1 LSGVGNII
9 AIAWLRWKSFFKPD
23 LLKLRLLLAKRGTK
37 RALMLA
43 PLLLALTFAALTD
56 PSSQAISKAIRKK
69 ITAALKDP
77 LALFAQRSPGGR
89 SHASHLI
96 KIKGPHERVLSTV
109 RERPASPAAENPLL
123 DTPPAILDIPPA
135 AVAPPGPIPV
145 IDNLPELPPAI
156 NPPSFPPSF
165 PPFFPGGIVPGGP
178 PGGPSTPPPSGPPPP
193 VTPPITPPGSPPEN
207 PPLSPPSTP
216 PTTIIPEPA
225 TWTMMGAGLAAA
237 VSARRRMRKQRALIQ
252 KR

>member
-1 LSGVGNII
+1 MFKCDLS
-9 AIAWLRWKSFFKPD
+9 
-23 LLKLRLLLAKRGTK
+23 KLRPLLAKRGTK
-37 RALMLA
+37 RALVLA
-43 PLLLALTFAALTD
+43 PLLLGLTFAALTD
-56 PSSQAISKAIRKK
+56 PNSQAISKAIRKK

-96 KIKGPHERVLSTV
+96 KTKGPPERVLSTV
-109 RERPASPAAENPLL
+109 RERPTSPAAENPLL

-135 AVAPPGPIPV
+135 AVAPPGPIPI
-145 IDNLPELPPAI
+145 IDTLPELPPAT
-156 NPPSFPPSF
+156 NTPSFPPSF
-165 PPFFPGGIVPGGP
+165 PPFFPGGFPPGGT
-178 PGGPSTPPPSGPPPP
+178 PGGPSTPPPSSPPPP
-193 VTPPITPPGSPPEN
+193 VTPPITPPVS

-216 PTTIIPEPA
+216 PTMVIPEPE

-237 VSARRRMRKQRALIQ
+237 VSARWRRRKQRRALVQ